1 MTLVNHLTSDISLL
15 TLQQLFH
22 VVSISH
28 TSYNPSRPSRCMPV
42 YRCMPQ
48 QLRLIARLE
57 FLGGALR
64 SSLWMVYLGG
74 QVWHRLCRKASE
86 PAPCSILF
94 HLVPSCSSLFQ
105 LVPACSKSLF
115 GSFWILA
122 YVSGPLL
129 HHTAVLKST
138 AIEVQMLIC
147 SGNDRR
153 IGHRKQS
160 HRPTCQGHLLGAG
173 GPGAQECKDCKDCK
187 LAKTC

>member
-115 GSFWILA
+115 GSFLDPCVRFRTPSSPHCCLEI
-122 YVSGPLL
+122 
-129 HHTAVLKST
+129 H
-138 AIEVQMLIC
+138 C
-147 SGNDRR
+147 DR
-153 IGHRKQS
+153 G
-160 HRPTCQGHLLGAG
+160 TNAHL
-173 GPGAQECKDCKDCK
+173 QWQ
-187 LAKTC
+187 